1 MKGLRKLIPGRRGK
15 DKRKDHAATTNKH
28 YENPVDERSSTDKKT
43 ATMQK
48 VIPETPVAGLETN
61 PKAPI
66 HSSIDPR
73 LRQPNNKN
81 GGDEKMDDQ
90 NIVRPASMKM
100 ERSLS
105 CETTSSHFMIE
116 DGPAVIKSYDAIP
129 ILEQTKLP
137 RGGVSMETQAVGRVQ
152 FGIPPET
159 IKDSMRLGLP
169 VPAVYIV
176 PVERFCRE
184 MGPALG
190 VNLAE
195 FEFPAYF
202 NFFVSKKQCTL
213 VVDSQDAESNIR
225 RVFSETLLG
234 PDQFRRKRNPIP
246 FEEEDFD
253 PDFPREAIPNF
264 QKELEYFRIGPDG
277 KELTLETL
285 LNFRH
290 FETPGET
297 GIHENLGIPPPLE
310 NLNLNESSTEF
321 HDSMSTRADDAESD
335 NEGFNEE
342 KLFDRDLKRMEQKSQ
357 WTYSQARWIGDV
369 STVWPSEATEEQIQS
384 RTCKRIEIF
393 KMPGG
398 TEYILHDIDE
408 NNHIVGKAKFSGHVK
423 VSESMSVDGFGGKSM
438 LDDTNVD
445 GELDYGIKEDYD
457 DEDDDHDEDDDDDDD
472 DDDDSDKLN
481 KSQSLGRAVLPPTF
495 HPPSFGVTVLG
506 NSHGFDKSGSTSGY
520 VLWINGRGVMIDP
533 PPYSSATLEREGI
546 RPRTIVGI
554 ILTHCHADHDAGAFQ
569 KVLTGSPVVVITTP
583 TIYKSFIQK
592 YSALSALSPAL
603 LMHSHR
609 HKPAIIGSPL
619 RFQGATFRFTYT
631 LHSIPCVG
639 FRVEWRGRSMVF
651 TADHFN
657 SPPAIEKLEHSGVL
671 SKARADDLRNLPL
684 QDTDLLLHEAGAPPI
699 HTPLDVLMQLP
710 QRVKRKL
717 YVVHTSALPDDCDLR
732 VAPTGTAGTI
742 RLDQGQNVNPQV
754 NYMYMNKATVS
765 KRASINIE
773 DDLFPSPWSS
783 ASNEY
788 ETSLNEE
795 SSSAR
800 LMDASFSI
808 VGGGGGGGG
817 RAGRK
822 NRSNSL
828 LAQTMD
834 DTGNSP
840 PLVSLRAASSTDA
853 WFILNL
859 LSAVPFLTS
868 LSYASTMEVLETARV
883 EAYCKD
889 TVVVPSSRRNHVL
902 CVVWEGTC
910 VEREKGNG
918 SDPRKRQ
925 DPSQMSS
932 LIPIREQLDAGFG
945 AVWHAG
951 DWTGPISLQP
961 EKRLSGD
968 SPLQS
973 THDVVA
979 MSLEGVKVITVEF
992 SNLHAI
998 LKSGS
1003 SLYRKYLERRNQQR
1017 KNIME
1022 LGSGSSLRNS
1032 TAALLVDAK
1041 RNLNVLELLDCNSA
1055 LRRLSAVQKRHLESL
1070 AEGPV
1075 SYQPG
1080 ERLWRAGAPV
1090 DKAFVVVSGT
1100 ASFVPKRR
1108 NAGSAGLPPKSK
1120 THISVPKTD
1129 DASSSSTSNEF
1140 WVNNKSSSIGETMRL
1155 DAITAIRELKIPES
1169 GPSAEEP
1176 SENQVQKSKSNLQG
1190 EYVFNKQPSAHDVLS
1205 SPILDGDEFVKL
1217 SRVLQKDADS
1227 HGKLVDGTGNGDA
1240 EYGGHGLD
1248 LVEDE
1253 SLQNL
1258 ENICLDLE
1266 NESINDSMNCSNGS
1280 VHARRRSSRARFANK
1295 VLGRLYNRRAFTGG
1309 LVFSRGHFLGDVS
1322 KMVAGRLSIDNES
1335 DFLPDSEEEKKRHR
1349 YGFGEKS
1356 DNSNSSTHATSDIIH
1371 EHEGDEL
1378 VVHNSTL
1385 TAGKNGCVVLVFPK
1399 STLCPFLDE
1408 YPGLLLSLLGT
1419 QVVV

>member
-15 DKRKDHAATTNKH
+15 NKLNDQAADNTSKNHEANSRAKEKPVDQKPSNDK
-28 YENPVDERSSTDKKT
+28 NPVAMTVVQNVKPESTPAAQVETSLKPPIQRNTDKKPHQPNHKKADT
-43 ATMQK
+43 GET
-48 VIPETPVAGLETN
+48 ETP
-61 PKAPI
+61 
-66 HSSIDPR
+66 
-73 LRQPNNKN
+73 
-81 GGDEKMDDQ
+81 
-90 NIVRPASMKM
+90 NIKRPVSNRF

-105 CETTSSHFMIE
+105 CETTSSQFIIE
-116 DGPAVIKSYDAIP
+116 DGPAVVKSYDAIP

-137 RGGVSMETQAVGRVQ
+137 RGGVSMETEAVGRVQ

-234 PDQFRRKRNPIP
+234 PDQFRRKQNPISY
-246 FEEEDFD
+246 EEEDFD

-310 NLNLNESSTEF
+310 NSNLSDNASLQ
-321 HDSMSTRADDAESD
+321 DSVSTRLDDVDSD
-335 NEGFNEE
+335 NEGINEE
-342 KLFDRDLKRMEQKSQ
+342 KMFDRDLKRMEQKSQ

-369 STVWPSEATEEQIQS
+369 STVWPSDATEEHIENRS
-384 RTCKRIEIF
+384 CKRIEIF

-398 TEYILHDIDE
+398 TEYILHDVDE

-438 LDDTNVD
+438 LEDTYGEEENDDD
-445 GELDYGIKEDYD
+445 D
-457 DEDDDHDEDDDDDDD
+457 DEDDDDEAL
-472 DDDDSDKLN
+472 DKLN
-481 KSQSLGRAVLPPTF
+481 KSRSTGRTMLPPTF
-495 HPPSFGVTVLG
+495 NPPSFGVTVLG

-592 YSALSALSPAL
+592 YAALSALSPAL

-657 SPPAIEKLEHSGVL
+657 SPPAIEKLEQRGVL

-699 HTPLDVLMQLP
+699 HTPLEVLMQLP

-742 RLDQGQNVNPQV
+742 RLDQGQNANPQV
-754 NYMYMNKATVS
+754 NGNYMYMNKNKMN
-765 KRASINIE
+765 KRSSISIE

-788 ETSLNEE
+788 ETSINEDE
-795 SSSAR
+795 PSSGGM
-800 LMDASFSI
+800 MDSSFNFAA
-808 VGGGGGGGG
+808 GM
-817 RAGRK
+817 RTGRK
-822 NRSNSL
+822 QNRSNSL
-828 LAQTMD
+828 LVEQNMD
-834 DTGNSP
+834 DTGNLP

-889 TVVVPSSRRNHVL
+889 TVVVPSSRRNQVL

-910 VEREKGNG
+910 VEREKGNI
-918 SDPRKRQ
+918 SDPYGRDSPCQ
-925 DPSQMSS
+925 SS
-932 LIPIREQLDAGFG
+932 SALLPIRQQLEAGFG

-968 SPLQS
+968 STLQP

-1022 LGSGSSLRNS
+1022 LGSNSNVRNS

-1041 RNLNVLELLDCNSA
+1041 RNLNVLELLDSNSA

-1075 SYQPG
+1075 SFQPG

-1108 NAGSAGLPPKSK
+1108 NAGSAGLPPKTK
-1120 THISVPKTD
+1120 VHISVPKPD
-1129 DASSSSTSNEF
+1129 DASSSSASNEF
-1140 WVNNKSSSIGETMRL
+1140 WVNSKSSSIGETMRL

-1169 GPSAEEP
+1169 EPSAEE
-1176 SENQVQKSKSNLQG
+1176 SSDNQVPKPKSKIQPDIS
-1190 EYVFNKQPSAHDVLS
+1190 FTKHPSAHDVMS
-1205 SPILDGDEFVKL
+1205 SPILDGDEFARL

-1227 HGKLVDGTGNGDA
+1227 HGKLVDGPGNGDT
-1240 EYGGHGLD
+1240 ENGFD

-1266 NESINDSMNCSNGS
+1266 NESITDSVNCSEGNTS
-1280 VHARRRSSRARFANK
+1280 HARRRSSRARFANK

-1322 KMVAGRLSIDNES
+1322 KMVAGRLCIDTES
-1335 DFLPDSEEEKKRHR
+1335 DFLPDTDEETNKHRH
-1349 YGFGEKS
+1349 GFGEKS
-1356 DNSNSSTHATSDIIH
+1356 DNSNSPNHAASDIIH
-1371 EHEGDEL
+1371 EREGDEL